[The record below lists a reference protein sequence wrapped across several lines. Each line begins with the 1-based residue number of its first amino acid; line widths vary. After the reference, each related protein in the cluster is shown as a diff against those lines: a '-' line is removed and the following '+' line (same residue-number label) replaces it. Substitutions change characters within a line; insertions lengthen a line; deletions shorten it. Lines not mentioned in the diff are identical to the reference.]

1 MFISFGT
8 QLFKVKFPTRTRL
21 SHAEERK
28 FFHME
33 CNDYCNK
40 TPLFCQTA
48 TGNLNGDVNP
58 RLCVACLSS
67 DLEFILMLHCAL
79 LSECSYR
86 TSGSCWLSC
95 SPDLRWRSF
104 LFIIGAAR
112 IFSAHCALQRT
123 FEPIW
128 RFRGSMRI
136 CCNLYRP
143 RESALNLMST
153 EGRKKSICSILWKP
167 CSTHWNVEKRI
178 KPADRIPNTIL
189 KGCNKSIGG

>member
-67 DLEFILMLHCAL
+67 DLEFILMLHCAH

-136 CCNLYRP
+136 CSNLYRP
-143 RESALNLMST
+143 RESAINLMST
-153 EGRKKSICSILWKP
+153 EGRKKIHLQHFMKTLLHS
-167 CSTHWNVEKRI
+167 
-178 KPADRIPNTIL
+178 L
-189 KGCNKSIGG
+189 KCRKTDQASRQDS

>member
-1 MFISFGT
+1 MEIWPWLCFGLRKILQHVFLCADSKEAINCTMFISFGT

-28 FFHME
+28 FVHME

-67 DLEFILMLHCAL
+67 DLEFILMLHCAH

-86 TSGSCWLSC
+86 TSGPAD
-95 SPDLRWRSF
+95 SPAVRTWDEEVSF
-104 LFIIGAAR
+104 LLLGLLEFFLLTVLFR
-112 IFSAHCALQRT
+112 
-123 FEPIW
+123 EPLSLY
-128 RFRGSMRI
+128 GDSVEACVYAPI
-136 CCNLYRP
+136 CTDQGNLH
-143 RESALNLMST
+143 ST
-153 EGRKKSICSILWKP
+153 
-167 CSTHWNVEKRI
+167 
-178 KPADRIPNTIL
+178 
-189 KGCNKSIGG
+189 

>member
-8 QLFKVKFPTRTRL
+8 QLLKVKFPTRTRL
-21 SHAEERK
+21 SHAEDRK

-67 DLEFILMLHCAL
+67 DLEFILMLHCAH

-112 IFSAHCALQRT
+112 IFFCSLCSSENLWAYMAIPWKHAYMLQFVQT
-123 FEPIW
+123 K
-128 RFRGSMRI
+128 GI
-136 CCNLYRP
+136 CTQ
-143 RESALNLMST
+143 LNVHRRQKKIHLQHFMKTLLHSLKC
-153 EGRKKSICSILWKP
+153 RKTDQASRQDS
-167 CSTHWNVEKRI
+167 
-178 KPADRIPNTIL
+178 
-189 KGCNKSIGG
+189 